1 MTHDTLTDLHYMRR
15 ALVLA
20 RKGVGQASPNPTV
33 GCVLVRGQK
42 IIAQG
47 WHQYAR
53 VDHADTC
60 AIREARG
67 QARGATLYA
76 TLEPCSHQGRTPSC
90 AKALIQAGIRRVVVA
105 MIDPNPLVSGKGI
118 ALLRDAGIRVDIGLC
133 QEEAQKLNEAFACLI
148 TTGRP
153 LIVSKVGMSL
163 DGRIAPAAGKSAW
176 ITSPRARDFTQT
188 LRLQSD
194 AVLVGSRTILTDDPM
209 LTYRGKLAKARPLTR
224 VVLDSRLVISP
235 NARLFRHLSA
245 SPVLIFCGPTAVP
258 ARRRRLE
265 QLGAEVIV
273 ARRRPDG
280 LDLGQVVDELGQRRM
295 LSVLVEGGSEVHW
308 SFLAHKLVDK
318 FYFIVG
324 ALVLG
329 GKRAVP
335 AVGGQGFPSV
345 EAAPPLIISEHFRV
359 GPDLVLETYPRYSRS
374 IASPWRSSETPPS
387 GARGS
392 SRPSRRK

>member
-1 MTHDTLTDLHYMRR
+1 MHSTDLHYMRR

-33 GCVLVRGQK
+33 GCVLVRGKK

-53 VDHADTC
+53 VDHAETC

-105 MIDPNPLVSGKGI
+105 MVDPNPLVLGKGI

-176 ITSPRARDFTQT
+176 ITSPQAR
-188 LRLQSD
+188 
-194 AVLVGSRTILTDDPM
+194 
-209 LTYRGKLAKARPLTR
+209 
-224 VVLDSRLVISP
+224 
-235 NARLFRHLSA
+235 
-245 SPVLIFCGPTAVP
+245 
-258 ARRRRLE
+258 
-265 QLGAEVIV
+265 
-273 ARRRPDG
+273 
-280 LDLGQVVDELGQRRM
+280 
-295 LSVLVEGGSEVHW
+295 
-308 SFLAHKLVDK
+308 
-318 FYFIVG
+318 
-324 ALVLG
+324 
-329 GKRAVP
+329 
-335 AVGGQGFPSV
+335 
-345 EAAPPLIISEHFRV
+345 
-359 GPDLVLETYPRYSRS
+359 
-374 IASPWRSSETPPS
+374 
-387 GARGS
+387 
-392 SRPSRRK
+392 